1 MNTREKWAELQEDE
15 NYNPYKWISCIGD
28 YNRLLLSGMFWELH
42 PELTGDWNVDKIR
55 ILGDQAEERM
65 NIVGQN
71 GNDGLHYVQTT
82 TMDELGDPNQTKL
95 DL

>member
-1 MNTREKWAELQEDE
+1 
-15 NYNPYKWISCIGD
+15 
-28 YNRLLLSGMFWELH
+28 
-42 PELTGDWNVDKIR
+42 LTGDWNVDKIR
-55 ILGDQAEERM
+55 ILGDEAEKRM

-82 TMDELGDPNQTKL
+82 TLDVLGDPNQTKL